1 MGKAEDAK
9 TPPMKQQEPIYPPKK
24 TLPPVDKRK

>member
-9 TPPMKQQEPIYPPKK
+9 TPPLKPQKQIYPPKK
-24 TLPPVDKRK
+24 TLPPPPKKK